1 MGLDFDLKTFIED
14 MRACKPPYRCP
25 FEDCAKVYKTFA
37 GIHVHIQSHESG
49 GGGGGGTGS
58 GTRTPAATAG
68 SGRRSPA
75 ESKPFFRSPQKDT
88 LVFNEADKTLEFEAD
103 GFFHKMS
110 VYEALELVSK
120 QDYEASLPPEA
131 LEPEKKPEEPRTPAF
146 SRFANKK
153 GKKTPKSAAKP
164 DTPGAR
170 ELGGGGSGP
179 GGSNEGAGA
188 GAEGKK
194 MLKLPE
200 AHYKEI
206 EDYDIDDAPVMPAS
220 YYRFIEKPADEQD
233 EEVEYDMDE
242 EDVAW
247 LNIINEKR
255 SSENLSKI
263 TEDQFELLMDR

>member
-25 FEDCAKVYKTFA
+25 FDDCAKVYKTFS
-37 GIHVHIQSHESG
+37 GIHLHIQSHQNG
-49 GGGGGGTGS
+49 GGGGS
-58 GTRTPAATAG
+58 GARTPAATGG

-75 ESKPFFRSPQKDT
+75 EAKPFFRSPQKDS

-103 GFFHKMS
+103 GYLHKLS
-110 VYEALELVSK
+110 IYEALELVSK
-120 QDYEASLPPEA
+120 EDWEASLPPEA
-131 LEPEKKPEEPRTPAF
+131 MEPERKLEEPKTPAF
-146 SRFANKK
+146 NRIIGKK

-164 DTPGAR
+164 NSEAR
-170 ELGGGGSGP
+170 DAGGGSGP
-179 GGSNEGAGA
+179 GGGTDGTGPGSD
-188 GAEGKK
+188 GKK

-200 AHYKEI
+200 AHYVEI
-206 EDYDIDDAPVMPAS
+206 DDYEIDDAPTMTAS
-220 YYRFIEKPADEQD
+220 YYRFIEKPAEEQD

-263 TEDQFELLMDR
+263 SEDQFELLMDR

>member
-25 FEDCAKVYKTFA
+25 FSDCAKVFKTFK
-37 GIHVHIQSHESG
+37 GIHTHIQSHENG
-49 GGGGGGTGS
+49 GGGS
-58 GTRTPAATAG
+58 GARTPAATGG

-75 ESKPFFRSPQKDT
+75 EAKPFFRSPLKDS
-88 LVFNEADKTLEFEAD
+88 LVFNESDKTLEFEAD
-103 GFFHKMS
+103 GYFHKLS

-120 QDYEASLPPEA
+120 QDWEASLPPEA
-131 LEPEKKPEEPRTPAF
+131 LMPEKKIEELKTPAF
-146 SRFANKK
+146 NRFPGKK
-153 GKKTPKSAAKP
+153 GKKTPKASAKLDA
-164 DTPGAR
+164 DGAGSGAGQ
-170 ELGGGGSGP
+170 GGGPDGGGTGSD
-179 GGSNEGAGA
+179 
-188 GAEGKK
+188 GKK

-200 AHYKEI
+200 AHYVEI
-206 EDYDIDDAPVMPAS
+206 ADYEVDDAPPMTAS
-220 YYRFIEKPADEQD
+220 YYRFIEKPAEEQD

-263 TEDQFELLMDR
+263 SEDQFELLMDR

>member
-14 MRACKPPYRCP
+14 MRACKPPYKCP
-25 FEDCAKVYKTFA
+25 FDDCAKVYKTFS
-37 GIHVHIQSHESG
+37 GIHLHIQSHESG
-49 GGGGGGTGS
+49 GGGGS
-58 GTRTPAATAG
+58 GARTPAPTG

-75 ESKPFFRSPQKDT
+75 ESKPFFRSPQKDS
-88 LVFNEADKTLEFEAD
+88 LVFNESDKTLEFEAD
-103 GFFHKMS
+103 GYIHKLC
-110 VYEALELVSK
+110 VYDALELVSK
-120 QDYEASLPPEA
+120 ENYEASVPPEA
-131 LEPEKKPEEPRTPAF
+131 LEPVKKQEEPKTPAF
-146 SRFANKK
+146 NRIANKK
-153 GKKTPKSAAKP
+153 GKKTPKSAVKP
-164 DTPGAR
+164 DPGVRDA
-170 ELGGGGSGP
+170 GGGGSGP
-179 GGSNEGAGA
+179 GAVADGGGT
-188 GAEGKK
+188 EGKK

-206 EDYDIDDAPVMPAS
+206 DDYDIDDAPPMTAA
-220 YYRFIEKPADEQD
+220 YYRFIEKPAEELD